1 MKTEIVKKICKTLCC
16 IYETHNKI
24 NKDTFFV
31 SNKKMYVPFYETM
44 QQSISD
50 ILWIP
55 LFYLKF
61 WERIERYLNN
71 IPDYE
76 VKELHEKIF
85 ILKLI

>member
-24 NKDTFFV
+24 NKDYYN
-31 SNKKMYVPFYETM
+31 NKMCIPFYETM
-44 QQSISD
+44 QQQISD
-50 ILWIP
+50 TLWIP